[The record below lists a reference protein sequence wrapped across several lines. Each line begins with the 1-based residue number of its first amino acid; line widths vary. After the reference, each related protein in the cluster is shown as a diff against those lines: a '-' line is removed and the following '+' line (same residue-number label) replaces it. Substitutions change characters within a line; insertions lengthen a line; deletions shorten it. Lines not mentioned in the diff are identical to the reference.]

1 MNRKLVEI
9 LILKDKNRNTL
20 KLGAVL
26 IPEKNLKVQLFRYAL
41 FSNFFGTIQ
50 ISGKYGRTFN
60 IFSEIGLV

>member
-20 KLGAVL
+20 KLDAAL

-41 FSNFFGTIQ
+41 FSNFFATIQ
-50 ISGKYGRTFN
+50 NSGKYGLCCLHF
-60 IFSEIGLV
+60 